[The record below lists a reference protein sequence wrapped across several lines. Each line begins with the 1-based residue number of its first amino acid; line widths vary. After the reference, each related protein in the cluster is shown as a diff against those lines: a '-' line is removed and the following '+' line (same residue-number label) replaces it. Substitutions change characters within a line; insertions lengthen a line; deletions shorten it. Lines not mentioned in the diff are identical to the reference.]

1 MTEWHTLH
9 SVTQAKEWLMIQ
21 WRSNTFPAT
30 DTVSTGITFFNKM
43 AGPKVG
49 SEDPMSYLSRDNLP
63 SRPLSPKCILKENLA
78 VGDFTSSLLY
88 LFTLSFVC
96 SWNSLWLSFYIAGF
110 SWSHSIVGLWLY
122 FSSVSVSPR
131 ELVFLFHRINKCFP
145 QRKSGNIWPF

>member
-30 DTVSTGITFFNKM
+30 DTISTGITFFNKM

-63 SRPLSPKCILKENLA
+63 LLPLSPKCLLKGDLA
-78 VGDFTSSLLY
+78 VGGFTSFLLHSFLCVQLKQLVTSILHCWVFLVSPHCWTLA
-88 LFTLSFVC
+88 LFLI
-96 SWNSLWLSFYIAGF
+96 N
-110 SWSHSIVGLWLY
+110 
-122 FSSVSVSPR
+122 VSVPR
-131 ELVFLFHRINKCFP
+131 EFVFLFPRINKCFP